1 MLVGHSPPF
10 VLTTDHIKDIK
21 LKKKKTIEPTTSFW
35 DFRTTNYNTYDAR
48 PLTSH
53 CLDSLQWTSFFAAD

>member
-21 LKKKKTIEPTTSFW
+21 LKKKKQLNLQLVSGILGPQTTT
-35 DFRTTNYNTYDAR
+35 RMTLAR
-48 PLTSH
+48 
-53 CLDSLQWTSFFAAD
+53 